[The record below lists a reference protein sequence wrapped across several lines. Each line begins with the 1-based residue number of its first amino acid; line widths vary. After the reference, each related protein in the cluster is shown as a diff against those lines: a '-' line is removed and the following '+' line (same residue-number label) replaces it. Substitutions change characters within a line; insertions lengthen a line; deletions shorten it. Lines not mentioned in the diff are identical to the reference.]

1 MMMGEVCEGMF
12 LVVRELHSW
21 AAVERAAFAEG
32 GLAVAELRF
41 VYTLRP
47 PAAQSTLSR
56 RQAAMEVEPRL
67 HVICGPS
74 SIY

>member
-1 MMMGEVCEGMF
+1 MMMVEVGEDVF
-12 LVVRELHSW
+12 LVIRESHSW
-21 AAVERAAFAEG
+21 AVERAAFAEE
-32 GLAVAELRF
+32 GLPVAELRF

-47 PAAQSTLSR
+47 PAAQSTQSR

-74 SIY
+74 STY